1 MIDGRSVLED
11 GSGRVGEK
19 TGAAMTDLKGKVAIV
34 TGASRGIGRAIAE
47 RLGRDG
53 AKVVVSYVQNTGKAQ
68 AVVETVEAAGSQ
80 AVAAQADIGRTED
93 VRRLFQVAEERF
105 GGVDIVINNASVSV
119 FKPHAEVSEEE
130 FDQVFGLIARGTFF
144 ALKESAK
151 RLRDGGRIVNIS
163 SGGTMAG
170 GPGAGLYL
178 GAKAAVEQF
187 TLALAKELGPRSIT
201 VNAVLPGL
209 TDTEGMIMP
218 PEAVEQAV
226 AMTPLGRL
234 GQPEDVADVV
244 AFLVGEDGRW
254 MTGQLVRAG
263 GGLM

>member
-1 MIDGRSVLED
+1 MQLKLGEPLGRGVCD
-11 GSGRVGEK
+11 VG
-19 TGAAMTDLKGKVAIV
+19 TLDGKVAIV
-34 TGASRGIGRAIAE
+34 TGASRGIGRAVAE
-47 RLGRDG
+47 RLGGDG
-53 AKVVVSYVQNTGKAQ
+53 ARVVVNYVQNAGKAQ
-68 AVVETVEAAGSQ
+68 EVVEAIEAAGSQ
-80 AVAAQADIGRTED
+80 AFAVRADVGRLED
-93 VRRLFQVAEERF
+93 VRRLFQTAEERF
-105 GGVDIVINNASVSV
+105 GGVDLVVNNASVSV

-130 FDQVFGLIARGTFF
+130 FDRVFALIARGTFF
-144 ALKESAK
+144 ALQEAAK

-163 SGGTMAG
+163 SGGTVTG

-187 TLALAKELGPRSIT
+187 SLALAKELGPRAIT

-209 TDTEGMIMP
+209 TDTDGMIMP

-226 AMTPLGRL
+226 NMTPLGRL

-244 AFLVGEDGRW
+244 AFLAGEDGRW

>member
-1 MIDGRSVLED
+1 MGTLD
-11 GSGRVGEK
+11 
-19 TGAAMTDLKGKVAIV
+19 GKVAIV

-53 AKVVVSYVQNTGKAQ
+53 AKVVVNYMRNAGKAQ
-68 AVVETVEAAGSQ
+68 EVVEAVEASGSQ
-80 AVAAQADIGRTED
+80 AVAVQADIGRMED
-93 VRRLFQVAEERF
+93 VRRLFQTAEERF
-105 GGVDIVINNASVSV
+105 GGVDVVVNNASVSV

-144 ALKESAK
+144 ALQEAAK
-151 RLRDGGRIVNIS
+151 RLRGGGRIVNIS
-163 SGGTMAG
+163 SGGTVTG

-187 TLALAKELGPRSIT
+187 GLALAKELGPRGIT

-209 TDTEGMIMP
+209 TDTDGMIMP

-226 AMTPLGRL
+226 NRTPLGRL

>member
-1 MIDGRSVLED
+1 MGTLD
-11 GSGRVGEK
+11 
-19 TGAAMTDLKGKVAIV
+19 GKVAIV
-34 TGASRGIGRAIAE
+34 TGASRGIGRAVAE

-53 AKVVVSYVQNTGKAQ
+53 AKVVVNYMQNAAKAQ
-68 AVVETVEAAGSQ
+68 EVVEAVEASGSR
-80 AVAAQADIGRTED
+80 AVAVQSDIGKVEE
-93 VRRLFQVAEERF
+93 VRRLFRTADERF
-105 GGVDIVINNASVSV
+105 GGVDAVINNASISI
-119 FKPHAEVSEEE
+119 FKPHTEVDEEE
-130 FDQVFGLIARGTFF
+130 FDRVFGLVARGTFF
-144 ALKESAK
+144 ALQEAAK

-163 SGGTMAG
+163 SGGTVTG
-170 GPGAGLYL
+170 GPMAGLYL

-187 TLALAKELGPRSIT
+187 SLALAKELGPRGIT

-209 TDTEGMIMP
+209 TDTDGMIMP

-226 AMTPLGRL
+226 SMRSLGRL
-234 GQPEDVADVV
+234 GQPEDVAGVV

>member
-1 MIDGRSVLED
+1 VHD
-11 GSGRVGEK
+11 VG
-19 TGAAMTDLKGKVAIV
+19 TLDGKVAIV

-47 RLGRDG
+47 RLGKDG
-53 AKVVVSYVQNTGKAQ
+53 AKVVVNYVQNTGKAQ
-68 AVVETVEAAGSQ
+68 QVVEAVERSGSQ
-80 AVAAQADIGRTED
+80 VVAVQADIGRREGAQ
-93 VRRLFQVAEERF
+93 RLFRVAEERF
-105 GGVDIVINNASVSV
+105 GGVDVVVNNASISV
-119 FKPHAEVSEEE
+119 FKSHAEVSEEE

-144 ALKESAK
+144 ALQEAAK

-163 SGGTMAG
+163 SGGTVTG

-187 TLALAKELGPRSIT
+187 GLALAKELGPRGIT

-209 TDTEGMIMP
+209 TDTDGMIMP

-226 AMTPLGRL
+226 NMTPLGRI

>member
-1 MIDGRSVLED
+1 MGPLN
-11 GSGRVGEK
+11 
-19 TGAAMTDLKGKVAIV
+19 GKVAIV
-34 TGASRGIGRAIAE
+34 TGASRGIGRAVAE

-53 AKVVVSYVQNTGKAQ
+53 ARVVANYVHNAGKAQ
-68 AVVETVEAAGSQ
+68 EVVEAVEASGSEAI
-80 AVAAQADIGRTED
+80 AVQADIGRLED
-93 VRRLFQVAEERF
+93 VRRLFQAAEERF
-105 GGVDIVINNASVSV
+105 GGLDVVINNASISV
-119 FKPHAEVSEEE
+119 FKPHAEVSEDE

-144 ALKESAK
+144 ALQEAAK
-151 RLRDGGRIVNIS
+151 RLRDGGRIVSIS
-163 SGGTMAG
+163 SGGTVTG
-170 GPGAGLYL
+170 GAGAGLYL

-187 TLALAKELGPRSIT
+187 GLALAKELGPRGIT

-209 TDTEGMIMP
+209 TDTDGMIMP

-226 AMTPLGRL
+226 GMTPLGRL

>member
-1 MIDGRSVLED
+1 MKRLLER
-11 GSGRVGEK
+11 GVYEVG
-19 TGAAMTDLKGKVAIV
+19 TLDGKVAIV
-34 TGASRGIGRAIAE
+34 TGASRGIGRAVAE

-53 AKVVVSYVQNTGKAQ
+53 AKVVVNYVRNTGKAQ
-68 AVVETVEAAGSQ
+68 EVVEAVKASGSQ
-80 AVAAQADIGRTED
+80 AVAVQSDIGRLED
-93 VRRLFQVAEERF
+93 VRRLFHTAEERF
-105 GGVDIVINNASVSV
+105 GSVDIVINNASISV

-144 ALKESAK
+144 ALQEAAK

-163 SGGTMAG
+163 SGGTVTG

-187 TLALAKELGPRSIT
+187 SLALAKEHGPRAIT

-209 TDTEGMIMP
+209 TDTDGMIMP
-218 PEAVEQAV
+218 PEAVEQAIN
-226 AMTPLGRL
+226 MTPLGRL

>member
-1 MIDGRSVLED
+1 
-11 GSGRVGEK
+11 
-19 TGAAMTDLKGKVAIV
+19 
-34 TGASRGIGRAIAE
+34 
-47 RLGRDG
+47 LGGDG
-53 AKVVVSYVQNTGKAQ
+53 ARVIVNYVQNTGKAQ
-68 AVVETVEAAGSQ
+68 EVVEAVEAAGSQ
-80 AVAAQADIGRTED
+80 AVAVQSDIGRLED
-93 VRRLFQVAEERF
+93 VRRLFQAADERF
-105 GGVDIVINNASVSV
+105 GGVDIVINNASISV

-130 FDQVFGLIARGTFF
+130 FDQVFGLVARGTFF
-144 ALKESAK
+144 ALQEAAK

-163 SGGTMAG
+163 SGGTVTG

-187 TLALAKELGPRSIT
+187 GLALAKELGPRGIT

-209 TDTEGMIMP
+209 TDTDGMIMP

-226 AMTPLGRL
+226 GMTPLGRL
-234 GQPEDVADVV
+234 GQPEDVAGVV

-254 MTGQLVRAG
+254 ITGQLVRAG

>member
-1 MIDGRSVLED
+1 VRTLE
-11 GSGRVGEK
+11 
-19 TGAAMTDLKGKVAIV
+19 GKVAIV
-34 TGASRGIGRAIAE
+34 TGASRGIGRAVAE

-53 AKVVVSYVQNTGKAQ
+53 AKVVVNYLENTAKAQ
-68 AVVETVEAAGSQ
+68 EVVEAVEASGSQ
-80 AVAAQADIGRTED
+80 AVAVQSDIGRVED
-93 VRRLFQVAEERF
+93 VQRLFRTTDERF
-105 GGVDIVINNASVSV
+105 GGVNVVTNNASISI

-130 FDQVFGLIARGTFF
+130 FDRVFRLVARDTFF
-144 ALKESAK
+144 ALQEAAK
-151 RLRDGGRIVNIS
+151 RLRDGGRVVNIS
-163 SGGTMAG
+163 SGGTVTGSPM
-170 GPGAGLYL
+170 AGLYL

-187 TLALAKELGPRSIT
+187 SVALAKELGPRGIT

-209 TDTEGMIMP
+209 TDTDGMIMP

-226 AMTPLGRL
+226 NMTPLGRL

>member
-1 MIDGRSVLED
+1 MGTLD
-11 GSGRVGEK
+11 
-19 TGAAMTDLKGKVAIV
+19 GKVAIV
-34 TGASRGIGRAIAE
+34 TGASRGIGRAVAE

-53 AKVVVSYVQNTGKAQ
+53 AKVVVNYMQNAAKAQ
-68 AVVETVEAAGSQ
+68 EVVEAVEASGSR
-80 AVAAQADIGRTED
+80 AVAVQADIGKVEE
-93 VRRLFQVAEERF
+93 VRRLFRTADERF
-105 GGVDIVINNASVSV
+105 GGVDAVINNASISI
-119 FKPHAEVSEEE
+119 FKPHTEVDEEE
-130 FDQVFGLIARGTFF
+130 FDRVFGLVARGTFF
-144 ALKESAK
+144 ALQEAAK

-163 SGGTMAG
+163 SGGTVTG
-170 GPGAGLYL
+170 GPMAGLYL

-187 TLALAKELGPRSIT
+187 SLALAKELGPRGIT

-209 TDTEGMIMP
+209 TDTDGMIMP

-226 AMTPLGRL
+226 SMTPLGRL
-234 GQPEDVADVV
+234 GQPEDVAGVV

>member
-1 MIDGRSVLED
+1 MGTLD
-11 GSGRVGEK
+11 
-19 TGAAMTDLKGKVAIV
+19 GKVAIV
-34 TGASRGIGRAIAE
+34 TGASRGIGRAVAE

-53 AKVVVSYVQNTGKAQ
+53 AKVVVNYMQNAAKAQ
-68 AVVETVEAAGSQ
+68 EVVEAVEASGSR
-80 AVAAQADIGRTED
+80 AVAVQSDIGKVEE
-93 VRRLFQVAEERF
+93 VRRLFRTADERF
-105 GGVDIVINNASVSV
+105 GGVDAVINNASISI
-119 FKPHAEVSEEE
+119 FKPHTEVDEEE
-130 FDQVFGLIARGTFF
+130 FDRVFGLVARGTFF
-144 ALKESAK
+144 ALQEAAK

-163 SGGTMAG
+163 SGGTVTG
-170 GPGAGLYL
+170 GPMAGLYL

-187 TLALAKELGPRSIT
+187 SLALAKELGPRGIT

-209 TDTEGMIMP
+209 TDTDGMIMP

-226 AMTPLGRL
+226 SMTPLGRL
-234 GQPEDVADVV
+234 GQPEDVAGVV

>member
-1 MIDGRSVLED
+1 MGTLD
-11 GSGRVGEK
+11 
-19 TGAAMTDLKGKVAIV
+19 GKVAIV
-34 TGASRGIGRAIAE
+34 TGASRGIGRAVAE

-53 AKVVVSYVQNTGKAQ
+53 ARVIVNYAQNAGKAQ
-68 AVVETVEAAGSQ
+68 EVVEAVEAAGSQ
-80 AVAAQADIGRTED
+80 AVAVQSDIGRLED
-93 VRRLFQVAEERF
+93 VRRLFQAADERF
-105 GGVDIVINNASVSV
+105 GGVDIVINNASISV

-130 FDQVFGLIARGTFF
+130 FDRVFGLIARGTFF
-144 ALKESAK
+144 ALQEAAN
-151 RLRDGGRIVNIS
+151 RLRDGGRIVSIS
-163 SGGTMAG
+163 SGGTVTG

-187 TLALAKELGPRSIT
+187 GLALAKELGPRTIT

-209 TDTEGMIMP
+209 TDTDGMIMP

-226 AMTPLGRL
+226 GMTPLGRL
-234 GQPEDVADVV
+234 GQPEDVAGVV

>member
-1 MIDGRSVLED
+1 LYIQLKREEATRKEVCE
-11 GSGRVGEK
+11 VG
-19 TGAAMTDLKGKVAIV
+19 TLDGKVAIV
-34 TGASRGIGRAIAE
+34 TGASRGIGRAVAE

-53 AKVVVSYVQNTGKAQ
+53 ARVVVNYVQNAGKAQ
-68 AVVETVEAAGSQ
+68 EVVEAVEASGGQ
-80 AVAAQADIGRTED
+80 AVAVQADIGRLED
-93 VRRLFQVAEERF
+93 VRRLFHTAEERF
-105 GGVDIVINNASVSV
+105 GGVDVVINNASVSV

-144 ALKESAK
+144 ALQEAAN

-163 SGGTMAG
+163 SGGTVTG

-187 TLALAKELGPRSIT
+187 GLALAKELGPRGIR

-209 TDTEGMIMP
+209 TDTDGMIMP

-226 AMTPLGRL
+226 NMTPLGRL
-234 GQPEDVADVV
+234 GQPEDIADVV

>member
-1 MIDGRSVLED
+1 MGTLD
-11 GSGRVGEK
+11 
-19 TGAAMTDLKGKVAIV
+19 GKVAIV
-34 TGASRGIGRAIAE
+34 TGASRGIGRAVAE

-53 AKVVVSYVQNTGKAQ
+53 AKVVVNYMQNAAKAQ
-68 AVVETVEAAGSQ
+68 EVVEAVEASGSRAI
-80 AVAAQADIGRTED
+80 AVQSDIGKVED
-93 VRRLFQVAEERF
+93 VRRLFRTADERF
-105 GGVDIVINNASVSV
+105 GGVDAVINNASISI
-119 FKPHAEVSEEE
+119 FKPHTEVDEEE
-130 FDQVFGLIARGTFF
+130 FDRVFGLVARGTFF
-144 ALKESAK
+144 ALQEAAK

-163 SGGTMAG
+163 SGGTVTG
-170 GPGAGLYL
+170 GPMAGLYL

-187 TLALAKELGPRSIT
+187 SLALAKELGPRGIT

-209 TDTEGMIMP
+209 TDTDGMIMP

-226 AMTPLGRL
+226 SMTPLGRL
-234 GQPEDVADVV
+234 GQPEDVAGVV

>member
-1 MIDGRSVLED
+1 MGTLD
-11 GSGRVGEK
+11 
-19 TGAAMTDLKGKVAIV
+19 GKVAIV
-34 TGASRGIGRAIAE
+34 TGASRGIGRAVAE

-53 AKVVVSYVQNTGKAQ
+53 ARVAVNYVQNAGKAQ
-68 AVVETVEAAGSQ
+68 EVVEAVEASGSQ
-80 AVAAQADIGRTED
+80 AVAVQSDIGKVDE
-93 VRRLFQVAEERF
+93 VRRLFQAAEERF
-105 GGVDIVINNASVSV
+105 GGVDVVINNASVSV
-119 FKPHAEVSEEE
+119 FKPHAEVSEED
-130 FDQVFGLIARGTFF
+130 FDRVFGLIARGTFF
-144 ALKESAK
+144 ALQEAAN

-163 SGGTMAG
+163 SGGTVTG

-187 TLALAKELGPRSIT
+187 GLALAKELGPRGIR

-209 TDTEGMIMP
+209 TDTDGMIMP

-226 AMTPLGRL
+226 NRTPMGRL

>member
-1 MIDGRSVLED
+1 VCD
-11 GSGRVGEK
+11 VG
-19 TGAAMTDLKGKVAIV
+19 TLDGKVAIV

-47 RLGRDG
+47 RLGREG
-53 AKVVVSYVQNTGKAQ
+53 AKVVVNYVQNAGKAEE
-68 AVVETVEAAGSQ
+68 VVEAVEASGSQ
-80 AVAAQADIGRTED
+80 AVAVQSDMGRVED
-93 VRRLFQVAEERF
+93 ARRLFQTAEERF
-105 GGVDIVINNASVSV
+105 GGVDVAINNASISV

-144 ALKESAK
+144 ALQEAAK
-151 RLRDGGRIVNIS
+151 RLRDGGRIVSIS
-163 SGGTMAG
+163 SGGTVTG

-187 TLALAKELGPRSIT
+187 SLALAKELGPRGIT

-209 TDTEGMIMP
+209 TDTDGMIMP
-218 PEAVEQAV
+218 AEAVEQAV
-226 AMTPLGRL
+226 NMTPLGRL

-244 AFLVGEDGRW
+244 AFLVSEDGRW

>member
-1 MIDGRSVLED
+1 VCD
-11 GSGRVGEK
+11 VG
-19 TGAAMTDLKGKVAIV
+19 TLDGKVAIV
-34 TGASRGIGRAIAE
+34 TGASRGIGRAVAE

-53 AKVVVSYVQNTGKAQ
+53 AKVVVNYMQNAAKAQ
-68 AVVETVEAAGSQ
+68 EVVEAVEASGSR
-80 AVAAQADIGRTED
+80 AVAVQSDIGKVEE
-93 VRRLFQVAEERF
+93 VRRLFRTADERF
-105 GGVDIVINNASVSV
+105 GGVDAVINNASISI
-119 FKPHAEVSEEE
+119 FKPHTEVDEEE
-130 FDQVFGLIARGTFF
+130 FDRVFGLVARGTFF
-144 ALKESAK
+144 ALQEAAK

-163 SGGTMAG
+163 SGGSVTG
-170 GPGAGLYL
+170 GPMAGLYL

-187 TLALAKELGPRSIT
+187 SLALAKELGPRGIT

-209 TDTEGMIMP
+209 TDTDGMIMP

-226 AMTPLGRL
+226 SMTPLGRL
-234 GQPEDVADVV
+234 GQPEDVAGVV

>member
-1 MIDGRSVLED
+1 MQLKLGEPLGRGVCD
-11 GSGRVGEK
+11 VG
-19 TGAAMTDLKGKVAIV
+19 TLDGKVAIV
-34 TGASRGIGRAIAE
+34 TGASRGIGRAVAE
-47 RLGRDG
+47 RLGGDG
-53 AKVVVSYVQNTGKAQ
+53 ARVVVNYVQNAGKAQ
-68 AVVETVEAAGSQ
+68 EVVEAIEAAGSQ
-80 AVAAQADIGRTED
+80 AFAVRADVGRLED
-93 VRRLFQVAEERF
+93 VRRLFQTAEERF
-105 GGVDIVINNASVSV
+105 GGVDLMVNNASVSV

-130 FDQVFGLIARGTFF
+130 FDRVFALIARGTFF
-144 ALKESAK
+144 ALQEAAK

-163 SGGTMAG
+163 SGGTVTG

-187 TLALAKELGPRSIT
+187 SLALAKELGPRAIT

-209 TDTEGMIMP
+209 TDTDGMIMP

-226 AMTPLGRL
+226 NMTPLGRL

-244 AFLVGEDGRW
+244 AFLAGEDGRW

>member
-1 MIDGRSVLED
+1 MYNSNGKRPLEA
-11 GSGRVGEK
+11 SRKEVCEVG
-19 TGAAMTDLKGKVAIV
+19 TLDGKVAVV
-34 TGASRGIGRAIAE
+34 TGASRGIGRAVAE

-53 AKVVVSYVQNTGKAQ
+53 ARVVVNYVQNSGKAQ
-68 AVVETVEAAGSQ
+68 EVVEAVQASGSQ
-80 AVAAQADIGRTED
+80 AVAVQADIGRVKD
-93 VRRLFQVAEERF
+93 ARRLFQAAEERF
-105 GGVDIVINNASVSV
+105 GGVDVVINNASVSV

-130 FDQVFGLIARGTFF
+130 FDRVFGLIARGTFF
-144 ALKESAK
+144 ALQEAAN
-151 RLRDGGRIVNIS
+151 RLRDGGRIVTIS
-163 SGGTMAG
+163 SGGTVTG
-170 GPGAGLYL
+170 GAGAGLYL

-187 TLALAKELGPRSIT
+187 SLALAKELGPRGIR

-209 TDTEGMIMP
+209 TDTDGMIMP

-226 AMTPLGRL
+226 NMTPLGRL
-234 GQPEDVADVV
+234 GQPEDIADVV